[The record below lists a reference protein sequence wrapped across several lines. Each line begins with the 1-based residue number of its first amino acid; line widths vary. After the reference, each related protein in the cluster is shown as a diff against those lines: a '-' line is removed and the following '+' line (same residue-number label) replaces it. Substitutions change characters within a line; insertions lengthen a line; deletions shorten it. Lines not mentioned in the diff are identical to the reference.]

1 MTDETE
7 SLIEVA
13 RSVQNVNQTNESF
26 RQAANDNNNNI
37 SKVLKDVYTAY
48 SSQKN
53 NLVGLQNSI
62 DDVAASVS
70 QTTQHISATN
80 NLLAQSLQLQNSM
93 VGILRDI
100 SQNINSIEN
109 KNKSSSGS
117 GVGNVIDAWIA
128 SKLFRNVG
136 AAAEGAG
143 AAAEGGVAAEGAG
156 TALEGAAA
164 SGASKL
170 LLGATGIGT
179 FVTAMLQPGNTG
191 DWAGQEKQ
199 DLARIK
205 GANPNTN
212 PQAAKPFLDLVHSG
226 ESGKKN
232 YNDYYGSGAYGNPD
246 KDVTKMTVD
255 EVLAFGDQLRKKT
268 GINTSAIGRYQIEGA
283 TLRDVMGKLGIKGT
297 DIFDESLQDKIAI
310 YLAKRRGRNANS
322 LRKEWT
328 SLNNK
333 TDAEIYKAYD
343 QMISGGDQ
351 QTDTNT
357 PNPASPTNI
366 PSASDAQQT
375 NAPSPMGGGEPSG
388 GDSGQQTGAPSP
400 MGGNNPQGLGQ
411 GIEGKLKQLEGEFG
425 GLQVTSGY
433 RSPEHNAKV
442 GGAKNSAHMRGNA
455 VDVKFGGGIPAT
467 LKFIEMASKAGIGG
481 IGVYRPGSVH
491 IDTESKRAW
500 GPDYHAASIPQW
512 AKQAIDSHLNGAW
525 GKYDASAKNQGMGG
539 EEGSGGAGMGAGGAR
554 SMAGG
559 MGGYGASMPFGRPL
573 MGGRLGGL
581 LGLGASLIQ
590 NMAEMNAP
598 SPRSSAPMI
607 SSAAVS
613 EKVPDNVDNKA
624 PTPAAGSSSVV
635 SPTSQKP
642 VQDGFNMNPN
652 DHSLYVS
659 WAAKVYSYYHDEMQG
674 KIKPAH

>member
-7 SLIEVA
+7 GLIEVA

-62 DDVAASVS
+62 DDVSASIS

-109 KNKSSSGS
+109 KNKSSSGRS
-117 GVGNVIDAWIA
+117 IVNPIDAWIA
-128 SKLFRNVG
+128 SKLFRNVSGAAEGAGAVAEGG

-143 AAAEGGVAAEGAG
+143 AAVES
-156 TALEGAAA
+156 AAA
-164 SGASKL
+164 GGASKW

-179 FVTAMLQPGNTG
+179 FVSAMLQPGNTG
-191 DWAGQEKQ
+191 DWDKQEKQ

-255 EVLAFGDQLRKKT
+255 EVLTFGDQLRKKT

-283 TLRDVMGKLGIKGT
+283 TLRDVIGKLGIKGT

-333 TDAEIYKAYD
+333 TDDEIYKAYD
-343 QMISGGDQ
+343 QMISGGTQ

-357 PNPASPTNI
+357 PNLAAPKNI
-366 PSASDAQQT
+366 PPAADAQQT
-375 NAPSPMGGGEPSG
+375 NAPSPTGGETPTEE
-388 GDSGQQTGAPSP
+388 DSGQKIGAPSP
-400 MGGNNPQGLGQ
+400 MGGGNNPQSLGQ

-455 VDVKFGGGIPAT
+455 VDVKFGGGVPAT

-512 AKQAIDSHLNGAW
+512 ARQAIDSHLSGAW

-539 EEGSGGAGMGAGGAR
+539 EEGAGEPAFQGSGLDPGPG
-554 SMAGG
+554 
-559 MGGYGASMPFGRPL
+559 P
-573 MGGRLGGL
+573 
-581 LGLGASLIQ
+581 
-590 NMAEMNAP
+590 
-598 SPRSSAPMI
+598 
-607 SSAAVS
+607 
-613 EKVPDNVDNKA
+613 
-624 PTPAAGSSSVV
+624 
-635 SPTSQKP
+635 
-642 VQDGFNMNPN
+642 
-652 DHSLYVS
+652 
-659 WAAKVYSYYHDEMQG
+659 
-674 KIKPAH
+674 